1 MGSNPISITNLF
13 YVKSINKKMEKR
25 NGLESKV
32 RNNLP
37 ENLVVFLKKERIL
50 CKFIHNYIHH
60 YLRSYINQ
68 TSTLLSDC
76 ETKPSDW
83 FLGCTFLWRDTE
95 ENYSFWVK
103 VYHKYIN
110 EH

>member
-1 MGSNPISITNLF
+1 
-13 YVKSINKKMEKR
+13 MEKR

-76 ETKPSDW
+76 KTKPSDL
-83 FLGCTFLWRDTE
+83 FLIKTFLWGNTE
-95 ENYSFWVK
+95 EGEQFWVK
-103 VYHKYIN
+103 VYDKYMN
-110 EH
+110 EY